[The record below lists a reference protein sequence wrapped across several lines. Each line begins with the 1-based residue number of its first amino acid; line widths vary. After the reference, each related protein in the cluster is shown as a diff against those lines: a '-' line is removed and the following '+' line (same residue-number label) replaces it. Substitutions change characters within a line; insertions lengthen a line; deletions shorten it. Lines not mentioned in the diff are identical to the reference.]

1 MTKKVIFVGVL
12 RNCMPHLNAVLFNMN
27 RLSNLFSEVGYV
39 FIENDSTDNTQQIIK
54 EWGRSKNN
62 FFFVNFD
69 GLAAIPQRGLRLEF
83 ARNAYLELIKSKTQF
98 SDFDMM
104 IVMDMD
110 DANIFTINESSVRE
124 AINFLYSEHDYAAV
138 FANQLGTYYDMW
150 TLRHE
155 LMCNVD
161 VWEEVFDYVLLNN
174 CSDEEAFNAT
184 FSNKIYSIKENEPP
198 LEVDS
203 AFGGLG
209 IYKMNFV
216 LKNKNPYLGSRLK
229 ILPTKNGEPRFC
241 RFEMC
246 EHVHFNLGIKNSG
259 GRLFIFPK
267 LINGV
272 NFNLK
277 FPSSAYRQF
286 IF

>member
-1 MTKKVIFVGVL
+1 MTKKVIFVGAL
-12 RNCMPHLNAVLFNMN
+12 RNCMPHLRAVLSNID
-27 RLSNLFSEVGYV
+27 RLSNLFSELSYV
-39 FIENDSTDNTQQIIK
+39 FVENDSTDNTQYIIK
-54 EWGRSKNN
+54 EWGRSKSN
-62 FFFVNFD
+62 FFYINFD
-69 GLAAIPQRGLRLEF
+69 GLAAIPQRGLRLEL
-83 ARNAYLELIKSKTQF
+83 ARNAYLELIKSKNQF

-161 VWEEVFDYVLLNN
+161 VWEEVFDYVLQNN
-174 CSDEEAFNAT
+174 CSDDEAFNAT
-184 FSNKIYSIKENEPP
+184 FLNKIYSIKENEPP

-229 ILPTKNGEPRFC
+229 ILPTKNGEPQFC

-259 GRLFIFPK
+259 GRLFIYPK

-272 NFNLK
+272 NLHLK